1 MKPQEIEKIRQLDV
15 QGLNGTVQSCLL
27 DPNIN
32 QASYPE
38 VLYYLLVKTLE
49 ERSYYERVVSKMTNT
64 MKSFSMHTELNRCLE
79 LEEKK

>member
-15 QGLNGTVQSCLL
+15 QGLNGTIQSVLL
-27 DPNIN
+27 NPNIN

-38 VLYYLLVKTLE
+38 VLYYLLSKTLE
-49 ERSYYERVVSKMTNT
+49 EKSYLERVNNAMTNVLQV
-64 MKSFSMHTELNRCLE
+64 KGLCSELNKCLE